1 MAKFN
6 VDSHLSN
13 GKRLEWLALPEKGE
27 SADQVESAV
36 RKAAV
41 GKFGSYVFFSR
52 WEHIVASNGFVVVR
66 MYA

>member
-13 GKRLEWLALPEKGE
+13 GQRLEWLALPEKGE
-27 SADQVESAV
+27 SAEQVEAAV
-36 RKAAV
+36 RAAAV
-41 GKFGSYVFFSR
+41 KKFGSYVFFSR
-52 WEHIVASNGFVVVR
+52 WEHVIASNGFVVVR